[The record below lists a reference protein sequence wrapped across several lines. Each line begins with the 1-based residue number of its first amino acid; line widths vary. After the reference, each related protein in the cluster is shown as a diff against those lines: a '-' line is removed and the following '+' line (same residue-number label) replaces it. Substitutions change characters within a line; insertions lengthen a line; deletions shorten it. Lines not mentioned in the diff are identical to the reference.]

1 MLHEASTIAKA
12 IEKAWNESGKPVEFT
27 IKVLESG
34 EKNFFGFTKRPSIVS
49 ITFDPKKQPYMGQNT
64 GQRAQR
70 DITSNNANQARDR
83 NLEKKRNFD
92 GNHQD
97 LRQNMPSKQN
107 QSKLERPPQQT
118 QPTQRAQPLLR
129 EIQDEPWTEQWMD
142 HVTVSL
148 KEILQY
154 LQITTPFTTKSSLK
168 ALTVT
173 FEKRL
178 CESHDDERA
187 LFISLSYL
195 LIQFLKK
202 KFKKKF
208 RGYQLIITTTGLPK

>member
-27 IKVLESG
+27 IKVLETG
-34 EKNFFGFTKRPSIVS
+34 EKNFLGFTKRPSIVS
-49 ITFDPKKQPYMGQNT
+49 ITFDPRKQPYA

-70 DITSNNANQARDR
+70 EIPNRNINQSSARDHDLEKNR
-83 NLEKKRNFD
+83 NLDKV
-92 GNHQD
+92 
-97 LRQNMPSKQN
+97 RQEPRPNIPSKQ
-107 QSKLERPPQQT
+107 ERPLYQTQQQPAQKQQT
-118 QPTQRAQPLLR
+118 QLR
-129 EIQDEPWTEQWMD
+129 EIQDEPWTEQWTD
-142 HVTVSL
+142 HVTLSL
-148 KEILQY
+148 KEILQH
-154 LQITTPFTTKSSLK
+154 LQITTPFSAKSSMK
-168 ALTVT
+168 ALTIT

-208 RGYQLIITTTGLPK
+208 RGYQLIVTTTGLPK